1 MTLARDRK
9 APRTGVG
16 PGQVREIAFPKCRSL
31 CTDAHVHVT
40 IPDPVHDSPGERHG
54 CVWSPRAASLLFWV
68 RKISLPM
75 QKRGSPGASWWHHR
89 PHGIVLCF
97 SDLTGEIIGEACRDP
112 GLLSSSTSPSS
123 LLPLLSIK
131 PLGRPLLC
139 HPPSSFLQL
148 APSLPGSLVHR
159 RLCLFTLT
167 LPLSAPL
174 RPPQNGHPRAC

>member
-1 MTLARDRK
+1 MTLEGIARPAIFPQDGRWARGK
-9 APRTGVG
+9 FGKLHFPSAARFAP
-16 PGQVREIAFPKCRSL
+16 I
-31 CTDAHVHVT
+31 VT

-75 QKRGSPGASWWHHR
+75 QKRGSSGASWWHHR
-89 PHGIVLCF
+89 PHEVILCF
-97 SDLTGEIIGEACRDP
+97 SNLTGEIIGEACRDP

-139 HPPSSFLQL
+139 RPPSSFLQL
-148 APSLPGSLVHR
+148 APSLPGNLVHR
-159 RLCLFTLT
+159 RLCLLTLT

-174 RPPQNGHPRAC
+174 